1 MNTVLNPT
9 TIDARLAQLRELFG
23 PPPVLSSE
31 NLKAYYEMLR
41 RFIECFQ
48 PQDFFETVVMKDVT
62 DGTWESARY
71 SRHKVLLLDRRYRD
85 RREAEAN
92 RRKESAQSKAELAR
106 RIAASKGEP
115 ATEPVEALDHLV
127 AECDAILLEP
137 ATELDHNRLLEVTLV
152 YIEKLDKAQIIA
164 LAKRNKA
171 LEQLEWYREGLGRRL
186 RTVSDAFIAEH
197 GGAGATPPQVVASGE
212 RTIAA
217 PPVQPQ

>member
-1 MNTVLNPT
+1 MNILLNPT
-9 TIDARLAQLRELFG
+9 TIDARLAQLRDLFG

-31 NLKAYYEMLR
+31 NAKAYDEMLH

-48 PQDFFETVVMKDVT
+48 PQDFFETVLMKDVT
-62 DGTWESARY
+62 DGTWEGARC
-71 SRHKVLLLDRRYRD
+71 SRHKVLLLDRRYGD
-85 RREAEAN
+85 RREAEAK
-92 RRKESAQSKAELAR
+92 RRKESAQNKAELAR

-115 ATEPVEALDHLV
+115 PTEPVEALDHLV
-127 AECDAILLEP
+127 AECDAILVEP
-137 ATELDHNRLLEVTLV
+137 ATELEHNRLLEVNLV
-152 YIEKLDKAQIIA
+152 HFEKLDKVQIIA